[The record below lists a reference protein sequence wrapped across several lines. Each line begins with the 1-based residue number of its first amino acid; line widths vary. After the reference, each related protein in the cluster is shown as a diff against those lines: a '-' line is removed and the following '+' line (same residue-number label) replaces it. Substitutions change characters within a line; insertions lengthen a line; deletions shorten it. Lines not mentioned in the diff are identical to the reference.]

1 MKDEQRPVRAT
12 SSLPPL
18 PSARK
23 AKDAGM
29 KVHAMFGDSKMRMR
43 LKHHWGI
50 ADLRREIAK
59 GFGMDDD
66 ALTSNFTLKYMDDDE
81 EWVLLTCDAD
91 LEECIQ
97 IYKSSLYKETVRIS
111 VSSLL

>member
-1 MKDEQRPVRAT
+1 
-12 SSLPPL
+12 
-18 PSARK
+18 
-23 AKDAGM
+23 M
-29 KVHAMFGDSKMRMR
+29 KVNAMFGDSKMRMS
-43 LKHHWGI
+43 LKPHWGM

-59 GFGMDDD
+59 RFGFGFGMDDD
-66 ALTSNFTLKYMDDDE
+66 ALTSSFSLKYMDDDD

-97 IYKSSLYKETVRIS
+97 VYKSSLYKETVRIS